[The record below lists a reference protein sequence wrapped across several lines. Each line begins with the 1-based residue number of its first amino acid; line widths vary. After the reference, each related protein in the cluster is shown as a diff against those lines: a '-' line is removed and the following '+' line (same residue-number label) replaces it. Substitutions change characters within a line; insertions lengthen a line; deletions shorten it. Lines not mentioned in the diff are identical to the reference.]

1 MRSRLFALGFSFLT
15 LVALA
20 SVPFS
25 TVACGSGVCSAE
37 ADKACRNTHTAC
49 VPALRRRHEDRRE
62 WPPRVRSGLPS
73 LRQEMRRRP
82 VRMFQRVRDPLL
94 ATGLCRANLTGYVL
108 SALPGLR
115 FDGLAERVGVVRV

>member
-49 VPALRRRHEDRRE
+49 VPACGDGTKTGA
-62 WPPRVRSGLPS
+62 SGLPES
-73 LRQEMRRRP
+73 
-82 VRMFQRVRDPLL
+82 DPGYQ
-94 ATGLCRANLTGYVL
+94 ACVKKCGDDQCACFNACGTLCSPRA
-108 SALPGLR
+108 S
-115 FDGLAERVGVVRV
+115 AERT